1 WRFLKYEKFLS
12 KSLRYCFYKSTNNI
26 DFKTFIAKITID
38 LIFFRTL
45 KTKKMKK
52 MYHYA
57 TVEKALREL
66 EVKGYT
72 IDYNVE
78 EDRILKRAAEFIIE
92 EIYRYEGMS
101 NPDDEATVYGISNKI
116 NGDKG
121 VFVAGNLSFA
131 ENDVAKILLKLE
143 IDGKD

>member
-1 WRFLKYEKFLS
+1 
-12 KSLRYCFYKSTNNI
+12 
-26 DFKTFIAKITID
+26 
-38 LIFFRTL
+38 
-45 KTKKMKK
+45 MKK

-57 TVEKALREL
+57 TVEKALKEL
-66 EVKGYT
+66 EAKGYT

-78 EDRILKRAAEFIIE
+78 EARILKRAAEFSIE

-121 VFVAGNLSFA
+121 VFVAGNLAFA

-143 IDGKD
+143 IDDKQKED

>member
-1 WRFLKYEKFLS
+1 
-12 KSLRYCFYKSTNNI
+12 
-26 DFKTFIAKITID
+26 
-38 LIFFRTL
+38 
-45 KTKKMKK
+45 

-57 TVEKALREL
+57 TVEKALSEL
-66 EVKGYT
+66 KAKGYT

-78 EDRILKRAAEFIIE
+78 EVRILKRAAEFSID
-92 EIYRYEGMS
+92 EIYRYEGMT

-131 ENDVAKILLKLE
+131 ENDVAKVLLKME
-143 IDGKD
+143 IDDKKNED

>member
-1 WRFLKYEKFLS
+1 
-12 KSLRYCFYKSTNNI
+12 
-26 DFKTFIAKITID
+26 
-38 LIFFRTL
+38 
-45 KTKKMKK
+45 

-57 TVEKALREL
+57 TVEKALKEL
-66 EVKGYT
+66 EAKGYT

-116 NGDKG
+116 NGGKG
-121 VFVAGNLSFA
+121 VFVAGNLAFA

-143 IDGKD
+143 IDDKQKED

>member
-1 WRFLKYEKFLS
+1 
-12 KSLRYCFYKSTNNI
+12 KSLRNCFYKSTNNN
-26 DFKTFIAKITID
+26 DFKTFIKQITAL
-38 LIFFRTL
+38 LIFFCNL
-45 KTKKMKK
+45 ETKKMKK

-57 TVEKALREL
+57 TVDKALKEL
-66 EVKGYT
+66 KAKGYT

-101 NPDDEATVYGISNKI
+101 NPDDETTVYGIANKI
-116 NGDKG
+116 DGDKG
-121 VFVAGNLSFA
+121 VFVAGKLAFA

-143 IDGKD
+143 IDDKED